1 MCGLEGT
8 GQDSI
13 MSDAGKD
20 LWSDPDY
27 RGKLGSVN
35 LLRNSEAYS
44 VQVSF
49 STSGI
54 IWYLRYKM
62 PMLGIHNGYK

>member
-62 PMLGIHNGYK
+62 PMLGTHNGYK